1 MENPYLFKPQDLP
14 PKVCYEKLFENLLTF
29 SEKSPSRGRPP
40 FTKDSLLRALIY
52 RNLRGLP
59 SLSELAFE
67 LRNNPV
73 IAETLGFPAWENPP
87 SIERFS
93 HFLRSTPNEDLQV
106 IRLFLVHQLIEE
118 KVITGESVSID
129 SCSIEANVRE
139 NNLKTSVKTRFDK
152 NHRPPG
158 DPEARLGVEIH
169 YPRPFQ
175 KKIAFFWG
183 YRNHILTDALSEL
196 PLHECTLPADEDE
209 KKQAVP
215 LLEELTTFFNNLSIK
230 YVIGD
235 ANYDTEDILS
245 HILDEMKAK
254 PIIPRNPR
262 RTSSEDFIIKKDTV
276 LCPADLEMHRKGKM
290 TVKGKTYLQYCCPL
304 HHGKKYKGL
313 YLICPAAHPKYF
325 CQKGCNYLIRLT
337 PKVRE
342 RIDYGSIRFKKKY
355 NLRTSVER
363 VFSRLLAV
371 TMQRPTVIGL
381 QATKNHCTIAHI
393 TVLLVA
399 MTAHRLGC
407 DDKIRFVKAFL
418 PNFA

>member
-1 MENPYLFKPQDLP
+1 MKHPYLFKPQDLSP
-14 PKVCYEKLFENLLTF
+14 QIRYEKLFSNLLTF
-29 SEKSPSRGRPP
+29 PQHSPKRGRPP
-40 FTKDSLLRALIY
+40 FSKESLLKALIY

-67 LRNNPV
+67 LRNNP
-73 IAETLGFPAWENPP
+73 IMAETLGFPAWEIPP
-87 SIERFS
+87 SVERFS
-93 HFLRSTPNEDLQV
+93 HYLRSTHNEELQV

-129 SCSIEANVRE
+129 SCPIEANVRE

-158 DPEARLGVEIH
+158 DPDARLGVKIH
-169 YPRPFQ
+169 YPQPFK
-175 KKIAFFWG
+175 KKIVFFWG
-183 YRNHILTDALSEL
+183 YRNHILNDTTSEL
-196 PLHECTLPADEDE
+196 PVHECTLPASEDE
-209 KKQAVP
+209 KKQAVV
-215 LLEELTTFFNNLSIK
+215 LLEELRTFFSLPVK

-235 ANYDTEDILS
+235 ANYDTEEILS
-245 HILDEMKAK
+245 HILNEMKAT

-262 RTSSEDFIIKKDTV
+262 GTKGDEFKIKKDTV
-276 LCPADLEMHRKGKM
+276 HCAADLEMHRKGKM
-290 TVKGKTYLQYCCPL
+290 SVKGKTYLQYCCPL
-304 HHGKKYKGL
+304 YYGKKYQGL
-313 YLICPAAHPKYF
+313 YLICPAGHPKF
-325 CQKGCNYLIRLT
+325 FSQKGCNYLMRLT
-337 PKVRE
+337 PNVRD

-371 TMQRPTVIGL
+371 TMQKPTVIGL
-381 QATKNHCTIAHI
+381 QATENHCTIAHI

-399 MTAHRLGC
+399 LMAHQLGY
-407 DDKIRFVKAFL
+407 DDKIRFVKTFL

>member
-1 MENPYLFKPQDLP
+1 MKHPYLFKPQDLSP
-14 PKVCYEKLFENLLTF
+14 QIHYEKLFSNLLVF
-29 SEKSPSRGRPP
+29 PQDPPRRGRPP
-40 FTKDSLLRALIY
+40 FSKESLLKALIY

-67 LRNNPV
+67 LKNNPI
-73 IAETLGFPAWENPP
+73 IAETLGFPAWEAPP
-87 SIERFS
+87 SVERFS
-93 HFLRSTPNEDLQV
+93 HFLRSSHNEELQV

-118 KVITGESVSID
+118 KVITGESISID
-129 SCSIEANVRE
+129 SCPIEANVRE

-158 DPEARLGVEIH
+158 DPDARLGIKIH
-169 YPRPFQ
+169 YPQPFK
-175 KKIAFFWG
+175 KKIVFFWG
-183 YRNHILTDALSEL
+183 YRNHILNDTTSEL
-196 PLHECTLPADEDE
+196 PIHECTLPADKDE

-215 LLEELTTFFNNLSIK
+215 LLMELMNCFSLPVK

-235 ANYDTEDILS
+235 ANYDTEEILS
-245 HILDEMKAK
+245 HILNEMKAT

-262 RTSSEDFIIKKDTV
+262 RKKNEEFRIKKDTV
-276 LCPADLEMHRKGKM
+276 LCAADLEMHRKGKM

-304 HHGKKYKGL
+304 YYGKKYQGL
-313 YLICPAAHPKYF
+313 YLICPAYHPKF
-325 CQKGCNYLIRLT
+325 FSQKGCNYLIRLT
-337 PKVRE
+337 PNVRD

-363 VFSRLLAV
+363 VFSRLLAI
-371 TMQRPTVIGL
+371 TMQKPSVIGL
-381 QATKNHCTIAHI
+381 QATENHCTIAHI

-399 MTAHRLGC
+399 LMAHQLGY
-407 DDKIRFVKAFL
+407 DDKIRFVKSFL

>member
-1 MENPYLFKPQDLP
+1 MENPFLFKPQDLP
-14 PKVCYEKLFENLLTF
+14 PRIRYEKLFSNLLTF
-29 SEKSPSRGRPP
+29 PQDPPTRGRPP
-40 FTKDSLLRALIY
+40 FTKESLLKALIY
-52 RNLRGLP
+52 KILRGFP

-67 LRNNPV
+67 LKNNPV
-73 IAETLGFPAWENPP
+73 MAETLGFSAWENPP
-87 SIERFS
+87 SVERFS
-93 HFLRSTPNEDLQV
+93 HFLRSTSNQDLQAV
-106 IRLFLVHQLIEE
+106 RLFLVHQLIEE
-118 KVITGESVSID
+118 KVVTGESVSID
-129 SCSIEANVRE
+129 SCPIEANVRE

-158 DPEARLGVEIH
+158 DPEARLGVKIH

-196 PLHECTLPADEDE
+196 PVHECTLPADEDE
-209 KKQAVP
+209 KKHAVP
-215 LLEELTTFFNNLSIK
+215 LLEELTTFFNLSIK

-254 PIIPRNPR
+254 PIIPKNPR
-262 RTSSEDFIIKKDTV
+262 RTPSEDFKIKKDTV
-276 LCPADLEMHRKGKM
+276 LCPADLEMYRKGKM
-290 TVKGKTYLQYCCPL
+290 TVKGKTYLQYCCSL
-304 HHGKKYKGL
+304 YYGKKYKGL

-325 CQKGCNYLIRLT
+325 SQKGCNYLMRLT
-337 PKVRE
+337 PNVRD
-342 RIDYGSIRFKKKY
+342 RIDYGSRRFKKKY

-363 VFSRLLAV
+363 VFSRLLAI

-381 QATKNHCTIAHI
+381 QATRNHCTIAHI

-399 MTAHRLGC
+399 LMAHKLGY
-407 DDKIRFVKAFL
+407 DDKIRFVKSFL